1 MRFTNTHQS
10 LANIYQ
16 LRGKSVLAHAAKLS
30 DWITG
35 IRRELHQY
43 PELMYEEVKTGAVV
57 RRTLDELGIAYKYP
71 IATTGIVATLGD
83 GKGPCV
89 ALRADM
95 DALPI
100 HEEADVAFRSKVDG
114 KMHACGHDCHTA
126 MLLGAARLL
135 KERESEVHGTVKFFF
150 QPAEEGGAGGDRMC
164 AEGALNN
171 PDVQR
176 IFGIHVWP
184 YLPVGAIG
192 SRTGVFLA
200 AAGVLEITVNGR
212 GGHAAMPHTTIDP
225 VATAAKIIC
234 ELQTIVSREVDPLE
248 PAVISVTMVH
258 GGDAHNVIPQSV
270 KMSGTV
276 RSLTLA
282 GLRFLQQRVRE
293 VAGQVAAAN
302 RCEAV
307 VDFPGNDYPPVL
319 NDEAC
324 WGSARSMA
332 KEMLGESAVLELPPV
347 MGGEDFAFYTQ
358 RVPGV
363 FIVLGVKQDGDGPV
377 YGVHHPLFTAN
388 EKALPFGAA
397 LHASY
402 ALKSLAELR

>member
-1 MRFTNTHQS
+1 MLT
-10 LANIYQ
+10 
-16 LRGKSVLAHAAKLS
+16 HAAKLS

-35 IRRELHQY
+35 IRRELHQH
-43 PELMYEEVKTGAVV
+43 PELMYEEVQTSAVV
-57 RRTLDELGIAYKYP
+57 RRTLDELGISYKSP
-71 IATTGIVATLGD
+71 MAVTGVVATLGD
-83 GKGPCV
+83 GRGPCV

-100 HEEADVAFRSKVDG
+100 HEEADVAFRSKIAG

-135 KERESEVHGTVKFFF
+135 KEREQDIHGTIKFIF

-184 YLPVGAIG
+184 YLPAGAVG

-200 AAGVLEITVNGR
+200 AAGEIEITVTGK
-212 GGHAAMPHTTIDP
+212 GGHAAMPHTTLDP
-225 VATAAKIIC
+225 VSTAAKIIC

-248 PAVISVTMVH
+248 PAVVSITTVH
-258 GGDAHNVIPQSV
+258 GGEAFNVIPQSV
-270 KMSGTV
+270 RMTGTI
-276 RSLTLA
+276 RSLTMD
-282 GLRFLQQRVRE
+282 GLRFLQQRARE
-293 VAGQVAAAN
+293 VATQVAIAN
-302 RCEAV
+302 RCEATV
-307 VDFPGNDYPPVL
+307 GFPGHDYPPVL
-319 NDEAC
+319 NDETC
-324 WGSARSMA
+324 WHSARAMA
-332 KEMLGESAVLELPPV
+332 GEMLGASSVVELPPV

-363 FIVLGVKQDGDGPV
+363 FVVLGVKQDGDGPV

-388 EKALPFGAA
+388 EKALPVGAA

-402 ALKSLAELR
+402 ALRSLEELR

>member
-1 MRFTNTHQS
+1 
-10 LANIYQ
+10 
-16 LRGKSVLAHAAKLS
+16 VLASAAKLN
-30 DWITG
+30 DWIVA

-43 PELMYEEVKTGAVV
+43 PELMYEEVKTSAVV
-57 RRTLDELGIAYKYP
+57 RRTLDELKIPYRYP
-71 IATTGIVATLGD
+71 VATTGVVATIGN
-83 GKGPCV
+83 GNGPCV

-100 HEEADVAFRSKVDG
+100 HEEVDVAFRSKIDG

-135 KERESEVHGTVKFFF
+135 KERESEVHGTVKLFF

-164 AEGALNN
+164 KEGALEN

-184 YLPVGAIG
+184 FLPAGAVG
-192 SRTGVFLA
+192 SRAGVFLA
-200 AAGVLEITVNGR
+200 AAGVLEITVTGK
-212 GGHAAMPHTTIDP
+212 GGHAAMPHVTFDP
-225 VATAAKIIC
+225 VVASAKIIC

-248 PAVISVTMVH
+248 PAVISVTTVH

-270 KMSGTV
+270 KLAGTV

-293 VAGQVAAAN
+293 VATQVAAAN
-302 RCEAV
+302 RCEARV
-307 VDFPGNDYPPVL
+307 EFPGNDYPPVL
-319 NDEAC
+319 NDETC
-324 WGSARSMA
+324 WHSARAMA
-332 KEMLGESAVLELPPV
+332 GEMLGEKAVLELPPV
-347 MGGEDFAFYTQ
+347 MGGEDFAFFTQ
-358 RVPGV
+358 RVPGCFV
-363 FIVLGVKQDGDGPV
+363 VLGVKHDDDRPV
-377 YGVHHPLFTAN
+377 YSVHHPLFSVN
-388 EKALPFGAA
+388 ERALPVGAA

-402 ALKSLAELR
+402 ALRSLAELSVR

>member
-1 MRFTNTHQS
+1 MLT
-10 LANIYQ
+10 
-16 LRGKSVLAHAAKLS
+16 HAAKLS

-35 IRRELHQY
+35 IRRELHQH
-43 PELMYEEVKTGAVV
+43 PELMYEEVKTSAVV
-57 RRTLDELGIAYKYP
+57 RRTLDELGISYKSP
-71 IATTGIVATLGD
+71 MAVTGVVATLGD

-100 HEEADVAFRSKVDG
+100 HEEADVAFRSKIDG

-135 KERESEVHGTVKFFF
+135 KERESEIHGTIKFIF

-184 YLPVGAIG
+184 YLPMGAVG
-192 SRTGVFLA
+192 SRPGVFLA
-200 AAGVLEITVNGR
+200 AAGEIEITVTGK
-212 GGHAAMPHTTIDP
+212 GGHAALPHTTLDP
-225 VATAAKIIC
+225 VSTAAKIIC
-234 ELQTIVSREVDPLE
+234 ELQTIVSREIDPLE
-248 PAVISVTMVH
+248 PAVISITTVH
-258 GGDAHNVIPQSV
+258 GGEAFNVIPQSV
-270 KMSGTV
+270 RMTGTI
-276 RSLTLA
+276 RSLTMD
-282 GLRFLQQRVRE
+282 GLRFLQERARD
-293 VAGQVAAAN
+293 VATHVAKAN
-302 RCEAV
+302 RCEAAV
-307 VDFPGNDYPPVL
+307 GFPGHDYPPVL
-319 NDEAC
+319 NDATC
-324 WGSARSMA
+324 WNSAREMA
-332 KEMLGESAVLELPPV
+332 GEMLGTNAVVELPPV

-363 FIVLGVKQDGDGPV
+363 FVVLGVKQDGDGPV

-388 EKALPFGAA
+388 EKALPVGAA

-402 ALKSLAELR
+402 AMRSLEELR

>member
-1 MRFTNTHQS
+1 MLER
-10 LANIYQ
+10 
-16 LRGKSVLAHAAKLS
+16 AAKLS
-30 DWITG
+30 EWITG

-43 PELMYEEVKTGAVV
+43 PELMYEEIKTGAVV
-57 RRTLDELGIAYKYP
+57 RRTLDELGISYRYP
-71 IATTGIVATLGD
+71 VASTGVVATIGD
-83 GKGPCV
+83 GNGPCV

-100 HEEADVAFRSKVDG
+100 HEEADVEFRSKVDG

-135 KERESEVHGTVKFFF
+135 KERESDVHGTIKLLF

-164 AEGALNN
+164 AEGALDN

-184 YLPVGAIG
+184 YLPMGAVG

-200 AAGVLEITVNGR
+200 AAGELEITIIGK
-212 GGHAAMPHTTIDP
+212 GGHAALPHTTLDP
-225 VATAAKIIC
+225 VMTAAKIVC
-234 ELQTIVSREVDPLE
+234 ELQTIVSREIDPLE
-248 PAVISVTMVH
+248 PAVISVTTIH
-258 GGDAHNVIPQSV
+258 GGNAFNVIPQSV
-270 KMSGTV
+270 KMTGTI
-276 RSLTLA
+276 RSLSLE

-302 RCEAV
+302 RCEAQV
-307 VDFPGNDYPPVL
+307 EFPGHDYPPVL
-319 NDEAC
+319 NDETC
-324 WGSARSMA
+324 WGSARAMA
-332 KEMLGESAVLELPPV
+332 EEMLGESAVVELPPV

-358 RVPGV
+358 RVPGCFV
-363 FIVLGVKQDGDGPV
+363 VLGVQQDGDGPV

-388 EKALPFGAA
+388 ERALPVGAA

-402 ALKSLAELR
+402 ALRSLGELGELREQLNGVPVRHP

>member
-1 MRFTNTHQS
+1 MMLS
-10 LANIYQ
+10 
-16 LRGKSVLAHAAKLS
+16 SAAKIQ
-30 DWITG
+30 DWIAG

-43 PELMYEEVKTGAVV
+43 PELMYEEIKTGAVV
-57 RRTLDELGIAYKYP
+57 RRTLDELGIAYRYP
-71 IATTGIVATLGD
+71 VAKTGVVATLGD

-100 HEEADVAFRSKVDG
+100 HEEVDVPFRSKVDG

-135 KERESEVHGTVKFFF
+135 KERESEVHGTIKLIF
-150 QPAEEGGAGGDRMC
+150 QPAEEGGAGGDLMC
-164 AEGALNN
+164 AEGALAN

-184 YLPVGAIG
+184 YLPAGAVG

-200 AAGVLEITVNGR
+200 AAGVLEITVSGR
-212 GGHAAMPHTTIDP
+212 GGHAAMPHTTFDP
-225 VATAAKIIC
+225 VMTAAKIVT
-234 ELQTIVSREVDPLE
+234 ELQTIISREVDPLE
-248 PAVISVTMVH
+248 PAVISVTTVH
-258 GGDAHNVIPQSV
+258 GGDAHNVIPQEV
-270 KMSGTV
+270 RMSGTV
-276 RSLTLA
+276 RSLTLP

-293 VAGQVAAAN
+293 VASQVAAAN
-302 RCEAV
+302 RCSATVE
-307 VDFPGNDYPPVL
+307 FPGNDYPPVL

-324 WGSARSMA
+324 WHSARDMA
-332 KEMLGESAVLELPPV
+332 EGMLGESAVLELPPV

-363 FIVLGVKQDGDGPV
+363 FIVLGVKHDGDAPV
-377 YGVHHPLFTAN
+377 YGVHHPLFSVN
-388 EKALPFGAA
+388 EKALPVGAA

-402 ALKSLAELR
+402 ALRSLDELR

>member
-1 MRFTNTHQS
+1 MLTQ
-10 LANIYQ
+10 
-16 LRGKSVLAHAAKLS
+16 AAELS
-30 DWITG
+30 DWITAL
-35 IRRELHQY
+35 RRELHQH
-43 PELMYEEVKTGAVV
+43 PELMYEEVKTSAVV
-57 RRTLDELGIAYKYP
+57 RRTLDELGVQYRYP
-71 IATTGIVATLGD
+71 VATTGVVATIGD
-83 GKGPCV
+83 GNGPCV

-100 HEEADVAFRSKVDG
+100 HEEADVPFRSKVDG

-135 KERESEVHGTVKFFF
+135 KEREKDVHGTIKFFF

-184 YLPVGAIG
+184 YLPMGAVG

-200 AAGVLEITVNGR
+200 AAGEIEITVNGK

-225 VATAAKIIC
+225 VSTAAKIIC

-248 PAVISVTMVH
+248 PAVVSITTVH
-258 GGDAHNVIPQSV
+258 GGEAFNVIPQSV
-270 KMSGTV
+270 RMTGTL
-276 RSLTLA
+276 RSLTMD
-282 GLRFLQQRVRE
+282 GLRFLQQRARE
-293 VAGQVAAAN
+293 IATQVAAAN
-302 RCEAV
+302 RCEATV
-307 VDFPGNDYPPVL
+307 GFPGHDYPPVL
-319 NDEAC
+319 NDETC
-324 WGSARSMA
+324 WNSARAMA
-332 KEMLGESAVLELPPV
+332 GEILGSKAVVELPPV

-363 FIVLGVKQDGDGPV
+363 FVVLGVKQDGDGPV
-377 YGVHHPLFTAN
+377 FGVHHPLFTAN
-388 EKALPFGAA
+388 EKALPVGAA

-402 ALKSLAELR
+402 ALRSLEELR

>member
-1 MRFTNTHQS
+1 M
-10 LANIYQ
+10 LA
-16 LRGKSVLAHAAKLS
+16 SAAKLS
-30 DWITG
+30 DWIVA

-57 RRTLDELGIAYKYP
+57 RRTLDELKISYKYP
-71 IATTGIVATLGD
+71 MATTGIVASLGD

-100 HEEADVAFRSKVDG
+100 HEEVDVPFRSKVDG

-135 KERESEVHGTVKFFF
+135 KERESEVHGTIKFIF

-164 AEGALNN
+164 EEGALNN

-184 YLPVGAIG
+184 YLPMGAVG

-200 AAGVLEITVNGR
+200 AAGVLEITVTGK
-212 GGHAAMPHTTIDP
+212 GGHAAMPHTTLDP
-225 VATAAKIIC
+225 VMTAAKIIC
-234 ELQTIVSREVDPLE
+234 ELQTIVSREIDPLE
-248 PAVISVTMVH
+248 PAVISVTTIH

-270 KMSGTV
+270 KLGGTV
-276 RSLTLA
+276 RSLTLE
-282 GLRFLQQRVRE
+282 GLRFLQKRVRE
-293 VAGQVAAAN
+293 VAQQVAAAN
-302 RCEAV
+302 RCEAA

-319 NDEAC
+319 NDATA
-324 WGSARSMA
+324 WGSARAMA
-332 KEMLGESAVLELPPV
+332 EEMLGKNAVVELPPV

-358 RVPGV
+358 RVPGCFV
-363 FIVLGVKQDGDGPV
+363 VLGVKQDGDGPV

-388 EKALPFGAA
+388 EKALPVGAA

-402 ALKSLAELR
+402 ALRALDELR

>member
-1 MRFTNTHQS
+1 MLTS
-10 LANIYQ
+10 
-16 LRGKSVLAHAAKLS
+16 AAKLS
-30 DWITG
+30 DWIIA

-43 PELMYEEVKTGAVV
+43 PELMYEEIKTGAVV
-57 RRTLDELGIAYKYP
+57 RRTLDELKINYKYP
-71 IATTGIVATLGD
+71 MATTGIVASLGD

-100 HEEADVAFRSKVDG
+100 HEEVDVPFRSKVDG

-135 KERESEVHGTVKFFF
+135 KERESEVHGTIKFIF

-164 AEGALNN
+164 EEGALNN

-184 YLPVGAIG
+184 YLPMGAVG

-200 AAGVLEITVNGR
+200 AAGVLEITVTGK
-212 GGHAAMPHTTIDP
+212 GGHAAMPHTTLDP
-225 VATAAKIIC
+225 VMTAAKIIC
-234 ELQTIVSREVDPLE
+234 ELQTIVSREIDPLE
-248 PAVISVTMVH
+248 PAVISVTTIH

-270 KMSGTV
+270 KLAGTV
-276 RSLTLA
+276 RSLTLD
-282 GLRFLQQRVRE
+282 GLRFLQKRVRE
-293 VAGQVAAAN
+293 VAQQVAAAN
-302 RCEAV
+302 RCEAA
-307 VDFPGNDYPPVL
+307 VDFPGNDYPPVV
-319 NDEAC
+319 NDATA
-324 WGSARSMA
+324 WGSARAMA
-332 KEMLGESAVLELPPV
+332 EEMLGKNAVVELPPV

-358 RVPGV
+358 RVPGCFV
-363 FIVLGVKQDGDGPV
+363 VLGVKQDGDGPV

-388 EKALPFGAA
+388 EKALPVGAA

-402 ALKSLAELR
+402 ALRALEELR

>member
-1 MRFTNTHQS
+1 MLND
-10 LANIYQ
+10 
-16 LRGKSVLAHAAKLS
+16 AAKLQ

-43 PELMYEEVKTGAVV
+43 PELMYEEVKTSAVV
-57 RRTLDELGIAYKYP
+57 RRTLDELGVRYRYP
-71 IATTGIVATLGD
+71 VATTGVVAAIGD
-83 GKGPCV
+83 GDGPCV

-100 HEEADVAFRSKVDG
+100 HEEAEVEFRSKVDG

-135 KERESEVHGTVKFFF
+135 KERESQVRGTIKLLF

-164 AEGALNN
+164 AEGALQQ

-184 YLPVGAIG
+184 YLPAGDVG

-200 AAGVLEITVNGR
+200 AAGVLEITIVGK
-212 GGHAAMPHTTIDP
+212 GGHAAMPHTTFDP

-248 PAVISVTMVH
+248 PAVVSVTTVH

-270 KMSGTV
+270 KMTGTV
-276 RSLTLA
+276 RSLSLP
-282 GLRFLQQRVRE
+282 GLRYLQQRVRE
-293 VAGQVAAAN
+293 VSGQVAAAN
-302 RCEAV
+302 RCEAMV
-307 VDFPGNDYPPVL
+307 AFPGNDYPPVI

-324 WGSARSMA
+324 WRSVRETA
-332 KEMLGESAVLELPPV
+332 AELVGEGAVRELPPV

-358 RVPGV
+358 RVPGCFV
-363 FIVLGVKQDGDGPV
+363 VLGVKQDGDGAV
-377 YGVHHPLFTAN
+377 YGVHHPLFTVN
-388 EKALPFGAA
+388 ERALPVGAA

-402 ALKSLAELR
+402 ALRSLAELSAARVHP

>member
-1 MRFTNTHQS
+1 M
-10 LANIYQ
+10 LA
-16 LRGKSVLAHAAKLS
+16 SAAKLS
-30 DWITG
+30 DWIVG
-35 IRRELHQY
+35 IRRELHEY
-43 PELMYEEVKTGAVV
+43 PELMYEEIKTGAVV
-57 RRTLDELGIAYKYP
+57 RRTLDELGIKYKYP
-71 IATTGIVATLGD
+71 MATTGIVAAIGD

-100 HEEADVAFRSKVDG
+100 HEEVDVPFRSKVDG

-135 KERESEVHGTVKFFF
+135 KERESDVHGTVKLIF
-150 QPAEEGGAGGDRMC
+150 QPAEEGGAGGERMC
-164 AEGALNN
+164 DEGALNN

-184 YLPVGAIG
+184 YLPMGAVG

-200 AAGVLEITVNGR
+200 AAGVLEITVTGR
-212 GGHAAMPHTTIDP
+212 GGHAAMPHTTLDP
-225 VATAAKIIC
+225 VMTSAKIVT

-248 PAVISVTMVH
+248 PAVISVTTIH

-270 KMSGTV
+270 KMGGTV
-276 RSLTLA
+276 RSLTLD
-282 GLRFLQQRVRE
+282 GLRFLQKRVRE
-293 VAGQVAAAN
+293 VAQQVAIAN
-302 RCEAV
+302 RCEATV
-307 VDFPGNDYPPVL
+307 EFPGNDYPPVL
-319 NDEAC
+319 NDATA
-324 WGSARSMA
+324 WGSARAMA
-332 KEMLGESAVLELPPV
+332 EEMLGKNAVVELPPV

-358 RVPGV
+358 RVPGCFV
-363 FIVLGVKQDGDGPV
+363 VLGVKQDGDGPV

-388 EKALPFGAA
+388 EKALPVGAA

-402 ALKSLAELR
+402 ALRALEELR